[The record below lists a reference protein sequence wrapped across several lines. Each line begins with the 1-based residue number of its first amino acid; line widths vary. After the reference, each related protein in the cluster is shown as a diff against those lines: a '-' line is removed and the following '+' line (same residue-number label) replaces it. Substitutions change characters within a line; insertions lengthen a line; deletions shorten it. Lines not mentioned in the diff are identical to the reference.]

1 MSIAAAT
8 ASSPNIIA
16 APAAHST
23 PVYGFSF
30 SELTSEMLA
39 LSGLGTI
46 FESMSHIVSGVSLS
60 LSGELPLSGVSF
72 SLSGVSCSSSGM
84 PPSGTSALSTGGFV
98 VSVLLVLL
106 LIGAVSS
113 GTVVASEVVF
123 DVGFR
128 VVAEVLSLSLVSEP
142 ADEAVVFDI
151 TGGVFPVL
159 AEGVVV
165 VETVVLSELET
176 EEAVV
181 VVVVVAEG
189 EVLDAV
195 ACTGSFGTVS
205 VVFPPSNVTVPFP
218 TESNVTV
225 AV

>member
-1 MSIAAAT
+1 M
-8 ASSPNIIA
+8 PRL
-16 APAAHST
+16 
-23 PVYGFSF
+23 PVPVG
-30 SELTSEMLA
+30 
-39 LSGLGTI
+39 
-46 FESMSHIVSGVSLS
+46 GVVT
-60 LSGELPLSGVSF
+60 E
-72 SLSGVSCSSSGM
+72 
-84 PPSGTSALSTGGFV
+84 
-98 VSVLLVLL
+98 
-106 LIGAVSS
+106 
-113 GTVVASEVVF
+113 E
-123 DVGFR
+123 
-128 VVAEVLSLSLVSEP
+128 
-142 ADEAVVFDI
+142 EAVVFDI

-181 VVVVVAEG
+181 VVVVVAER

-218 TESNVTV
+218 IASNVTV